1 MAAAPADPLFMQ
13 RMLTRVLGLLGVGAL
28 LGLWW
33 FFLVRPLNEAQQLVD
48 QERIEV
54 EGLHMQQPVLLAAL
68 KSSQERAESWKQ
80 QAARLQ
86 ERSKPAQ
93 DDIDFLDWINEQA
106 TTTGLVIKD
115 FRPSGRELVGE
126 YEGRGLMLS
135 TSGSF
140 ESIGRFLEAMR
151 QCPRMNRITSIDINP
166 EGGQRESF
174 LMSLRVVLFTRPAKV
189 ASQIFVAPME
199 TPAS

>member
-1 MAAAPADPLFMQ
+1 MAAADPLFMQ
-13 RMLTRVLGLLGVGAL
+13 KILTRVLGVLGVGSL

-33 FFLVRPLNEAQQLVD
+33 FFLLAPLNEAQEIVD

-54 EGLHMQQPVLLAAL
+54 EGLQTQQPVLLAAL
-68 KSSQERAESWKQ
+68 KASQERAESWKQ
-80 QAARLQ
+80 KVARLQ

-106 TTTGLVIKD
+106 TATGLTIQD
-115 FRPSGRELVGE
+115 FRPSGREVVGE

-135 TSGSF
+135 TTGSF
-140 ESIGRFLEAMR
+140 ESIGRFLETMR

-174 LMSLRVVLFTRPAKV
+174 SMNLRVVLFTRPAKV
-189 ASQIFVAPME
+189 ASNVNVSSQE
-199 TPAS
+199 TPRS

>member
-1 MAAAPADPLFMQ
+1 MAAADPLFMQ
-13 RMLTRVLGLLGVGAL
+13 RILMRVLGVLGVGSL

-33 FFLVRPLNEAQQLVD
+33 FLLIAPLNEAQQLVD
-48 QERIEV
+48 QEKIEV
-54 EGLHMQQPVLLAAL
+54 EGLQMQQPVLLAAL
-68 KSSQERAESWKQ
+68 KSSQERADSWKQ
-80 QAARLQ
+80 QVASLQ

-106 TTTGLVIKD
+106 TATGLNIKD
-115 FRPSGRELVGE
+115 FRPSGREVVGE
-126 YEGRGLMLS
+126 YEGRGLMFS
-135 TSGSF
+135 TTGSF

-151 QCPRMNRITSIDINP
+151 KCPRMNRITSIDINP

-174 LMSLRVVLFTRPAKV
+174 IMILRVVLFTRPAKV
-189 ASQIFVAPME
+189 ANSVNVLPQE